1 MPMPSPSSIARCVRR
16 LAAAGAL
23 LAAAC
28 ATARAAPPPG
38 GSPTLARI
46 AATGV
51 VRVGFIPT
59 PGTFAFMGPDGQAT
73 GYSIDLCLRVIEAM
87 RRTLARP
94 DLRVEWHPIEAA
106 QRIPQLK
113 SGAIDL
119 DCGGNT
125 NTAARQRE
133 VDFSYT
139 FFNTGARFLVKKPFE
154 VEGSSSLM
162 NRKVAVTRGT
172 TAQDIVRRLVVE
184 QGATMVQV
192 EDDAQGVRL
201 VETGQVAAFVQD
213 DILLYG
219 LIAAS
224 PMRDQLQ
231 VSGRFLTVEPY
242 AFMLPK
248 GDALLREL
256 VDRTFQDMF
265 QSGEVLALYRKWFD
279 TDRLRV
285 PMSVY
290 MKENLRFPN
299 RYGIP

>member
-1 MPMPSPSSIARCVRR
+1 MRRPSVPSLLRSIARLA
-16 LAAAGAL
+16 LAAIAV
-23 LAAAC
+23 AC
-28 ATARAAPPPG
+28 APAMADVAPSA

-46 AATGV
+46 ARAGV
-51 VRVGFIPT
+51 VHVGFIPT

-73 GYSIDLCLRVIEAM
+73 GYSIDLCLHVVDAVRHL
-87 RRTLARP
+87 LARP
-94 DLRVEWHPIEAA
+94 DLRVAWRPLEAA
-106 QRIPQLK
+106 QRIPLLK
-113 SGAIDL
+113 AGAIDL
-119 DCGGNT
+119 ECGGNT
-125 NTAARQRE
+125 NTVARQRD

-139 FFNTGARFLVKKPFE
+139 FFNTGVRFLVKKPLE
-154 VEGSSSLM
+154 VESASSLL
-162 NRKVAVTRGT
+162 RAKIAVTQGT
-172 TAQDIVRRLVVE
+172 TAQDIVRRLVAE
-184 QGATMVQV
+184 MDATMVPVQN
-192 EDDAQGVRL
+192 DAQGVRL
-201 VETGQVAAFVQD
+201 VESGQVAAFAQD

-231 VSGRFLTVEPY
+231 VTGRFLTVEPY

-248 GDALLREL
+248 GDVPLREL
-256 VDRTFQDMF
+256 VDRTFQQLF

-290 MKENLRFPN
+290 MKENLSFPN

>member
-1 MPMPSPSSIARCVRR
+1 MPSPSLIARLRR
-16 LAAAGAL
+16 LAVAGA

-28 ATARAAPPPG
+28 APAPAAAPPA
-38 GSPTLARI
+38 GSPTLDRI

-51 VRVGFIPT
+51 VHVGFIPT
-59 PGTFAFMGPDGQAT
+59 PGTFAFLGPDGQAT
-73 GYSIDLCLRVIEAM
+73 GYSIDLCLRVVDAI
-87 RRTLARP
+87 RRALARP
-94 DLRVEWHPIEAA
+94 DLRVAWRPLEAA
-106 QRIPQLK
+106 QRIPLLK

-119 DCGGNT
+119 ECGGNT
-125 NTAARQRE
+125 NTAARQRD
-133 VDFSYT
+133 VDFSFT

-172 TAQDIVRRLVVE
+172 TAQDVVRRLVAE
-184 QGATMVQV
+184 QGATMVPV
-192 EDDAQGVRL
+192 DDDAQGVRL

-224 PMRDQLQ
+224 PRRDELQ

-248 GDALLREL
+248 GDLPLREL
-256 VDRTFQDMF
+256 VDRTFQGLF

-290 MKENLRFPN
+290 MQENLRFPN

>member
-1 MPMPSPSSIARCVRR
+1 MCRLSASSLSRLIARLA
-16 LAAAGAL
+16 LAATAIVGVP
-23 LAAAC
+23 
-28 ATARAAPPPG
+28 ATADVGPPV

-46 AATGV
+46 ARTGV
-51 VRVGFIPT
+51 VNVGFIPT

-73 GYSIDLCLRVIEAM
+73 GYSIDLCLHVIDAM
-87 RRTLARP
+87 RHAVAWP
-94 DLRVEWHPIEAA
+94 DLRITWRPLEAA
-106 QRIPQLK
+106 QRIPLLK
-113 SGAIDL
+113 AGAIDL
-119 DCGGNT
+119 ECGGNT
-125 NTAARQRE
+125 NTVTRQRD

-139 FFNTGARFLVKKPFE
+139 FFNTGVRFLVKKALV
-154 VEGSSSLM
+154 VESASSLL
-162 NRKVAVTRGT
+162 RAKIAVTQGT
-172 TAQDIVRRLVVE
+172 TAQDIVRRLVAE
-184 QGATMVQV
+184 MDATMVPVQN
-192 EDDAQGVRL
+192 DAQGVRL
-201 VETGQVAAFVQD
+201 VESGQVAAFAQD

-219 LIAAS
+219 AIAAS

-248 GDALLREL
+248 GDVPLRDL
-256 VDRTFQDMF
+256 VDRTFQGLF